1 MVAVFGF
8 TANCTCSCFKG
19 DLNTN
24 MISITLSNIRW
35 PSGFNGILPAPFYE
49 GLPSRKRRT
58 GYLAYLKKDSNG
70 NFVPLTGHQDAGFSF
85 KVVYGLFNWQYRLPQ
100 DFSVLQP
107 RDADGNPIL
116 RKGEPNWG
124 HPRASPP
131 KVDPSAFKEKK

>member
-1 MVAVFGF
+1 MK
-8 TANCTCSCFKG
+8 TCKITIMCFV
-19 DLNTN
+19 LLV
-24 MISITLSNIRW
+24 LSLKARLVDMRLTYDDFQKQ
-35 PSGFNGILPAPFYE
+35 SDYIL
-49 GLPSRKRRT
+49 L
-58 GYLAYLKKDSNG
+58 LKKDSNG